1 MKGIQV
7 TAKGR
12 PLGGTWSQW
21 WSFRFIP
28 WASSILLKLL
38 SHTLRVRYENPEYLE
53 DLLARDQRVILAFWH
68 RRLLMMPLAYPTRS
82 SKNHRKGI
90 AILSSQSRD
99 GERSAATWRWFH
111 IHAIRGS
118 ANEDGARALAQLM
131 KTIRD
136 GWDIGLTPDGPKG
149 PSQMAKPGV
158 VALAQKSGASI
169 LPVCVTF
176 DRFRIL
182 SSWDSMVIPL
192 PFAQCVI
199 HYALPMNIKP
209 DLPPLSGAQQLTQV
223 LNDLEAWA
231 EKGRSR

>member
-28 WASSILLKLL
+28 WVSSF
-38 SHTLRVRYENPEYLE
+38 TPFN
-53 DLLARDQRVILAFWH
+53 QG
-68 RRLLMMPLAYPTRS
+68 T
-82 SKNHRKGI
+82 
-90 AILSSQSRD
+90 
-99 GERSAATWRWFH
+99 H

-149 PSQMAKPGV
+149 PTQMAKPGV

-199 HYALPMNIKP
+199 HYAPPMNIKP

-231 EKGRSR
+231 EKGRAR